1 MIQRLLP
8 GLFLPLAAGFVLA
21 GCSSTK
27 LEDTWVDPSL
37 QVMPEARKVFV
48 AYLGDDESVQRVAED
63 ALAAH
68 IHATEVVRCYQ
79 LFPDARALDAERV
92 KARLREEGFEVA
104 VVMRLTRVEKE
115 VSWTSG
121 TYYGHHGSFGS
132 SWAMEPGSM
141 RTDDIVH
148 VETKLF
154 SLAED
159 KLLYAARSE
168 TFNPSSTK
176 DLVDEIAE
184 DVADS
189 LEEKGLLRSGRA
201 QAR

>member
-1 MIQRLLP
+1 MNVRFRGAL
-8 GLFLPLAAGFVLA
+8 LAAGLVLA
-21 GCSSTK
+21 GCSTTK
-27 LEDTWVDPSL
+27 IEDAWVDPDIAKAPRF
-37 QVMPEARKVFV
+37 QKVFL

-68 IHATEVVRCYQ
+68 IHAKEVGRCYQ
-79 LFPDARALDAERV
+79 VFPDAPKLDPAAV
-92 KARLREEGFEVA
+92 KAKLREQGYDLA
-104 VVMRLTRVEKE
+104 VVMRLARVEKE
-115 VSWTSG
+115 VSWSSDAVYGPRSTFGGAWVLDTS
-121 TYYGHHGSFGS
+121 T
-132 SWAMEPGSM
+132 M

-148 VETKLF
+148 VETKLY

-184 DVADS
+184 DVAES
-189 LEEKGLLRSGRA
+189 LEEKGVVR
-201 QAR
+201 